1 MGGKLARGPRVRS
14 LQRAVI
20 TVSLLVACTS
30 DTSGPPHPVASVDVT
45 PPAASIPIT
54 TAVQFTAVPR
64 DAQGGAL
71 NGRTITW
78 SSSDTT
84 VATTSAG
91 GLVTGVSLGS
101 VTITASAEG
110 HAGTTTVGVVPGP
123 AVGLLFTSQPS
134 TVTAGVPLT
143 PPIQITAQDIRGN
156 TATGFTGSVTVSIAA
171 NPSGGTLSGTKTI
184 AAVAGVA
191 TFSDLRIDK
200 SGSGYTLQASSGTLS
215 AVSSGVVNVSPG
227 PAAHLRFAVQPST
240 TAAGA
245 SITPAVVAQ
254 ARDAF
259 DNAVPGFH
267 DTVAIALGANPT
279 AATLLGTTKA
289 LAVGGVASFPGLH
302 LTRSGTGYTLAAT
315 APGLGPDSSATFAIT
330 AGPVSAAQSS
340 LSVAPA
346 SISASSGS
354 SAATITVTVHD
365 GFGNAVS
372 GAPVVLSATGTGN
385 TLVQPAALTDANG
398 VATATLS
405 STMVESK
412 TVTATAGGVALPQ
425 SAVVTVTPAAAATLV
440 FTVQPGGGAAG
451 AIIAP
456 PIQVSARDAFGN
468 PATGFSSGIT
478 VALGANPGGA
488 VLSGTLSRT
497 ATAGVA
503 TFNDLSLDKA
513 GTGYTLTASATG
525 TTSATS
531 SAFGIGA
538 GAVSA
543 AKSTLQVAPTTLV
556 ASGGSSAATISV
568 IARDAFGN
576 PVPGVT
582 VVLAA
587 TGSGNTLT
595 QPAGPTD
602 AGGAATG
609 TLSSTGAGLKTVS
622 ATVNGIPLT
631 SQPTVTVNAGPVSGT
646 TSTVVGA
653 PTSIQASDGG
663 FSSTITVT
671 ALDAFSNP
679 VAGATVVLAAT
690 GTGNTLTQ
698 PTGTTSA
705 VGEATGVLSSTTTG
719 TKVVS
724 ATINGG
730 PVAQTAS
737 VTVLPGEVSVT
748 RTTFVTTPVA
758 LTASTGSSAATI
770 TVTARDD
777 HGNPIP
783 GIAVALTAT
792 GTGNALGQPAGLT
805 DANGVATGSL
815 YSTRAELKVI
825 SAVVG
830 GTGLDQLDSVTV
842 APGPPSALAF
852 LVQPSGTTLGI
863 VMAPPV
869 QVEIRDQFGNRET
882 GSSAAVTLAIGS
894 NPGGAVLS
902 GGGPVTAD
910 AGVATFPALSLD
922 KSGTGYTLNATSAGL
937 PGTLS
942 ASFNISA
949 GIVSA
954 SQSTVNVS
962 PTTLTAG
969 PGTALITV
977 TARDPGGNPVTGATV
992 TLAASGSGNTITQPA
1007 TATNSGGVTTGTIS
1021 STGAGIKT
1029 ISATASGVL
1038 ITQKPTLTVTAGPVS
1053 ASQTTVAAN
1062 PASIEAGSG
1071 ASTIV
1076 VTARDAFANPVSG
1089 ASVTL
1094 AASGSGVTL
1103 TQPSAVTDATG
1114 VATGALAA
1122 SSTGTK
1128 TVSATAA
1135 GVAVTQTATVTVLAP
1150 GSSVTFVG
1158 AGDIA
1163 DCGSTDDE
1171 ATAALINAMPGVPV
1185 FTLGDNA
1192 YQNGSTKDYANCYNP
1207 SWGAFKSRTHP
1218 SAGNHEYNT
1227 NGAAPYFAYFGAAAG
1242 PAGLGY
1248 YSFDLGAWHVIVL
1261 NSNIETGAN
1270 SPQDVWLRADLA
1282 AHPNVCTL
1290 AYFHHPLYSS
1300 IGGTGSGGAVITSA
1314 RRLWDDLYA
1323 AGADLILNGHRHV
1336 WERIAPAKPDGTA
1349 DPVRGIR
1356 TIIAGMGGESGGDL
1370 TNVFPLSEAREGRT
1384 FGVLKLTLRST
1395 SYDWQFIPVA
1405 GSTYTDSGTG
1415 SCH

>member
-1 MGGKLARGPRVRS
+1 MEGKLARGPRVRS
-14 LQRAVI
+14 LRRAVL

-30 DTSGPPHPVASVDVT
+30 DTSGPPPAVASVDVT
-45 PPAASIPIT
+45 PPSASVPIT

-64 DAQGGAL
+64 DAQGRAL
-71 NGRTITW
+71 NGRTAAWT
-78 SSSDTT
+78 SSDTA
-84 VATTSAG
+84 VATTGAG

-101 VTITASAEG
+101 VTITATVEG
-110 HAGTTTVGVVPGP
+110 HAGTTTVVVVPGP
-123 AVGLLFTSQPS
+123 AVGLVFTSQPS

-143 PPIQITAQDIRGN
+143 PPIQITARDVRGN
-156 TATGFTGSVTVSIAA
+156 TATGFTGNVTVAIAA
-171 NPSGGTLSGTKTI
+171 NPGGGTLIGTKTI

-191 TFSDLRIDK
+191 TFTDLRIDK
-200 SGSGYTLQASSGTLS
+200 TGSGYTLQASSAALS
-215 AVSSGVVNVSPG
+215 AISSGVVDVGPG
-227 PAAHLRFAVQPST
+227 PVARLSFAVPPST

-245 SITPAVVAQ
+245 SITPAVVVQ
-254 ARDAF
+254 AHDAF

-267 DTVAIALGANPT
+267 DTVTIALGANPT
-279 AATLLGTTKA
+279 GATLLGLTK
-289 LAVGGVASFPGLH
+289 GVAVSGVTSFPGLH
-302 LTRSGTGYTLAAT
+302 LTRSGSGYTLAAT
-315 APGLGPDSSATFAIT
+315 APGLGLDSSTTFAIT
-330 AGPVSAAQSS
+330 PGPVSAAQSALGVS
-340 LSVAPA
+340 PA
-346 SISASSGS
+346 SITASSGS

-372 GAPVVLSATGTGN
+372 GVPVVLSATGTGN
-385 TLVQPAALTDANG
+385 TIGQPPVLTDANG
-398 VATATLS
+398 VATGTLS
-405 STMVESK
+405 STVVESK
-412 TVTATAGGVALPQ
+412 TVTATAAGVALTQ
-425 SAVVTVTPAAAATLV
+425 SGTVTVTPAPAAVLV
-440 FTVQPGGGAAG
+440 FTVQPSGGAAG

-456 PIQVSARDAFGN
+456 PVQVAAKDAFDN
-468 PATGFSSGIT
+468 PATGFSSAVTI
-478 VALGANPGGA
+478 ALGANPGGA
-488 VLSGTLSRT
+488 VLSGTATRT

-525 TTSATS
+525 TAVATSAP
-531 SAFGIGA
+531 FGIGA

-543 AKSTLQVAPTTLV
+543 SKSTLQVSPTILV

-568 IARDAFGN
+568 TARDAFGN

-582 VVLAA
+582 VVLSA

-595 QPAGPTD
+595 PPAGPTD
-602 AGGAATG
+602 GVGVATG
-609 TLSSTGAGLKTVS
+609 TLSSTGAGVKTVS

-631 SQPTVTVNAGPVSGT
+631 PQPTVTVNAAPVSGT

-663 FSSTITVT
+663 FSSAITVT
-671 ALDAFSNP
+671 ARDAFSNP
-679 VAGATVVLAAT
+679 VAGATVVLSAT
-690 GTGNTLTQ
+690 GTGNALTQ
-698 PTGTTSA
+698 PAGATSGA
-705 VGEATGVLSSTTTG
+705 GEAAGALSATTTG
-719 TKVVS
+719 TKIVS
-724 ATINGG
+724 ATINGT

-737 VTVLPGEVSVT
+737 VAVVAGEVSVT
-748 RTTFVTTPVA
+748 RTTFVTTPTT
-758 LTASTGSSAATI
+758 LNASTGASAATI

-783 GIAVALTAT
+783 GITVALSAT
-792 GTGNALGQPAGLT
+792 GTGNALAQPAGLT
-805 DANGVATGSL
+805 DANGVASGSL
-815 YSTRAELKVI
+815 YSTRAEVKVI
-825 SAVVG
+825 SAVAG
-830 GTGLDQLDSVTV
+830 GTGLDQLDTVTV
-842 APGPPSALAF
+842 VPGPASALAF

-863 VMAPPV
+863 VMTPPV
-869 QVEIRDQFGNRET
+869 QVEIRDQFGNREA
-882 GSSAAVTLAIGS
+882 GSTAAVTLGIGS

-902 GGGPVTAD
+902 GGGATVAD
-910 AGVATFPALSLD
+910 SGVATFPGLSLD
-922 KSGTGYTLNATSAGL
+922 KAGSGYTLNATSAGL
-937 PGTLS
+937 PATLS

-954 SQSTVNVS
+954 NQSNVIVA
-962 PTTLTAG
+962 PTTLMAG
-969 PGTALITV
+969 PGTATITV
-977 TARDPGGNPVTGATV
+977 TARDPGGNPVAGATV
-992 TLAASGSGNTITQPA
+992 TLAATGSGNTVVQPA
-1007 TATNSGGVTTGTIS
+1007 TPTNSGGVATGTIS

-1029 ISATASGVL
+1029 ISATASGVV
-1038 ITQKPTLTVTAGPVS
+1038 ITQKPTLTVNAGPVS
-1053 ASQTTVAAN
+1053 ASQTTVTAN

-1094 AASGSGVTL
+1094 AASGSGVSL
-1103 TQPSAVTDATG
+1103 TQPSAATDATG

-1128 TVSATAA
+1128 TVSATVA
-1135 GVAVTQTATVTVLAP
+1135 GVAITQTATITVLAP

-1171 ATAALINAMPGVPV
+1171 ATAALINAMPGIPV

-1207 SWGAFKSRTHP
+1207 SWGAFKARTHP

-1227 NGAAPYFAYFGAAAG
+1227 SGAAPYFAYFGAAAG
-1242 PAGLGY
+1242 TAGQGY
-1248 YSFDLGAWHVIVL
+1248 YSFDLGAWHIIVL
-1261 NSNIETGAN
+1261 NSNIANDAN

-1314 RRLWDDLYA
+1314 RRFWDDLYA

-1336 WERIAPAKPDGTA
+1336 WERIAPMKPDGTA